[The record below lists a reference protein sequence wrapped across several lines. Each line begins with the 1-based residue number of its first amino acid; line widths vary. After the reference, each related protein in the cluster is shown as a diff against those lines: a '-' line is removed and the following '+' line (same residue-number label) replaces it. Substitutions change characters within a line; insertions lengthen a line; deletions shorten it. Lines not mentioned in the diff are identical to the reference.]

1 MVALSPLQRFV
12 FKLWKV
18 VAFRPK
24 KMWATGITTGC

>member
-12 FKLWKV
+12 FNLCKV

-24 KMWATGITTGC
+24 NMWATGITT